1 MIEEAFKDKA
11 MGKTQVYEWFNCFKW
26 TEIFVEDQ
34 PHCGHHTVSKTDENV
49 EKVLQTVLR
58 DRRRTIDEIS
68 EVTYVS

>member
-1 MIEEAFKDKA
+1 M
-11 MGKTQVYEWFNCFKW
+11 KTWVKHVYEWFNHLKRG
-26 TEIFVEDQ
+26 EMSVEDQ

-49 EKVLQTVLR
+49 EKVLQTVLG